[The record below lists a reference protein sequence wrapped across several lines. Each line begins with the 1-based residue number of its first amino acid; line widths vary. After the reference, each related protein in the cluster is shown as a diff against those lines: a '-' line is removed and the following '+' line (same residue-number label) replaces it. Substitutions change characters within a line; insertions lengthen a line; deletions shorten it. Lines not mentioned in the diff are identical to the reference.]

1 MGTYARRAKPI
12 TERNLRDKVMVVV
25 KGFTEFSQRDI
36 NKQDEIAR
44 TDPDEEKRKKAKRF
58 VLEMMTY
65 NARALRGD
73 FDTY

>member
-1 MGTYARRAKPI
+1 
-12 TERNLRDKVMVVV
+12 MVVV